1 MEEWKK
7 IFRLSSFF
15 AVNFIA
21 KELIDWGLNSFL
33 MYELH
38 YWLSTLITTTI
49 YLIIGFTTVK
59 LYDDKKR
66 DSFGFEAL
74 KINREES
81 DNQNNL
87 GQLVVKI
94 IKTGFLFYLKNAG
107 LFVIYF
113 RKGSNLYDGFADK
126 NMRRFFIIY
135 LVLINILWNIL
146 VYLGVSAIEII
157 LGVPSKI

>member
-1 MEEWKK
+1 MEEWKN

-15 AVNFIA
+15 TINIVA
-21 KELIDWGLNSFL
+21 KELIDWGLNYYL

-38 YWLSTLITTTI
+38 YLLSTLITTAI

-59 LYDDKKR
+59 LYDDKKK

-74 KINREES
+74 KIDREES

-87 GQLVVKI
+87 GLLVVKI
-94 IKTGFLFYLKNAG
+94 IKTSFLFYLKNAG

-113 RKGSNLYDGFADK
+113 RKGSYLYDGFTDK

-146 VYLGVSAIEII
+146 VYLGLSAIEMIF
-157 LGVPSKI
+157 GVS